1 MVGIAGL
8 RLHFER
14 VLKVGV
20 ALRRR
25 ISLASD
31 VDGICLLFTFYYDEM
46 RMDFLGRPG
55 GKKTEL
61 EARER
66 GGFCALFLS
75 EALWCDSSFAVD
87 GDVIELPAF

>member
-1 MVGIAGL
+1 VVGIAGL

-31 VDGICLLFTFYYDEM
+31 VDGICCLLFTFYYDEM
-46 RMDFLGRPG
+46 RMDISSAVREGRRQNW
-55 GKKTEL
+55 KRVSAE
-61 EARER
+61 
-66 GGFCALFLS
+66 GFVHF
-75 EALWCDSSFAVD
+75 F
-87 GDVIELPAF
+87 

>member
-46 RMDFLGRPG
+46 RMDISSAVREGRRQNW
-55 GKKTEL
+55 KRVSAE
-61 EARER
+61 
-66 GGFCALFLS
+66 GFVHF
-75 EALWCDSSFAVD
+75 F
-87 GDVIELPAF
+87 